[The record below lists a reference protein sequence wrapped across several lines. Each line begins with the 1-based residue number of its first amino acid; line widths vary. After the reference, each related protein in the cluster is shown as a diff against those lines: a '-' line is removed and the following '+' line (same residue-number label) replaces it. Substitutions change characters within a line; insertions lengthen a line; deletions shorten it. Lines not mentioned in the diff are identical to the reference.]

1 MGRTGSIVVQG
12 MREGFCLGCAIVII
26 VMIVIEIIVI

>member
-1 MGRTGSIVVQG
+1 MGMTGSIVVQG
-12 MREGFCLGCAIVII
+12 MREGFCLGWAVIII